1 MKNNSTQSTG
11 EEANS
16 YLPQEVGTM
25 LSHIINEIQDS
36 IASHGNGKVL
46 PILEQM
52 RNETQEFRMEFRS
65 EIREFRSE
73 IREFR
78 SEIREGRIENWELPK
93 ENQVHDKNITYLYNH
108 FSFTSNIIE
117 RY

>member
-36 IASHGNGKVL
+36 IAFHGNGKVL

-73 IREFR
+73 IRE
-78 SEIREGRIENWELPK
+78 GRIENWEFPK